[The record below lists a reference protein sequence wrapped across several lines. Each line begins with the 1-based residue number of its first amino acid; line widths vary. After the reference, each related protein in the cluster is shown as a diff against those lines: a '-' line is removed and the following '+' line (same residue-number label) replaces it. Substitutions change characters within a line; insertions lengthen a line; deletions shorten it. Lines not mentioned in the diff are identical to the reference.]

1 MPGPL
6 PSEEAKKSQNRYL
19 RLARHDGDAVL
30 TALQLLVADE
40 GARVDRHLDAAI
52 LAVLHGHR
60 AHRTTIQL
68 ATTFYLSLSLS
79 LSFLNASSNKNR
91 EGNKTDRQT
100 DRQRGG
106 GRIERREVKQK
117 TKAGSSRW

>member
-68 ATTFYLSLSLS
+68 STTFYLSLSLS

-91 EGNKTDRQT
+91 EGNKTDKQT
-100 DRQRGG
+100 GG

>member
-52 LAVLHGHR
+52 LAMLHGHR

-79 LSFLNASSNKNR
+79 LFSMQAATR
-91 EGNKTDRQT
+91 TGRAIRQT
-100 DRQRGG
+100 DREGEEG
-106 GRIERREVKQK
+106 
-117 TKAGSSRW
+117 